1 MPVDVKMTQSLC
13 SCFLLAVLCGI
24 ELSLAMKYVT
34 VRKGETLT
42 LNCRV
47 RKGKNDVEW
56 RNPDNHLMFFR
67 RQKSD
72 KYTLRDPRYSLH
84 ESSSTYSVTIS
95 NVYFRDGG
103 IYSCLHYH
111 KHKIISR
118 EKFKVIVLGAPKI
131 EFVEHEGKTMIKCSA
146 EANAH
151 PPKLSWLFENGIELE
166 ARHQRSQYK
175 KTDKYSSTDII
186 HIQSHKRRT
195 TVKCLL
201 RHPALFNEH
210 LIAFVTI
217 ENTSI
222 PEQVI
227 TEGYRVSTTDETTW
241 QPTVSTTRPPRLTTE
256 GIGVT
261 KQAASETT
269 YTEIY
274 INTSFHAE
282 NTSEN
287 ITNGFDSPEERKA
300 SRNAPLFVS
309 AVTFL
314 IVCLLIVVTF
324 LLVKLRK
331 AHQKW
336 KLENEESE
344 QSVES
349 GKSKSSGEEKNP
361 RRGLGF
367 RNNFS
372 KYKAEERP
380 TAKSSTS
387 TSTTTIEVI
396 GENQSIH
403 QAENLTTVTTTA
415 ARQAPT
421 SQVKET
427 DL

>member
-1 MPVDVKMTQSLC
+1 MSRLSPL
-13 SCFLLAVLCGI
+13 CFLCI
-24 ELSLAMKYVT
+24 ELSQAMKFVT

-47 RKGKNDVEW
+47 RKGKNDMEW
-56 RNPDNHLMFFR
+56 RNPDDHLMFFNT
-67 RQKSD
+67 QKA
-72 KYTLRDPRYSLH
+72 LRDPRYSVH
-84 ESSSTYSVTIS
+84 KSNSTYSVTIS
-95 NVYFRDGG
+95 NVCFSDGG
-103 IYSCLHYH
+103 IYSCLHYG
-111 KHKIISR
+111 KTFSS
-118 EKFKVIVLGAPKI
+118 EQFKVIVLGAPKI

-217 ENTSI
+217 ENTCKS
-222 PEQVI
+222 
-227 TEGYRVSTTDETTW
+227 STTDETTW
-241 QPTVSTTRPPRLTTE
+241 QPTVSTTRPPRLTT
-256 GIGVT
+256 G
-261 KQAASETT
+261 KHLQ
-269 YTEIY
+269 
-274 INTSFHAE
+274 HLAE
-282 NTSEN
+282 RPTFNSYKDRRPGDTQ
-287 ITNGFDSPEERKA
+287 GFDSPEERKA

-349 GKSKSSGEEKNP
+349 GKSKSSGEERNP
-361 RRGLGF
+361 RRGLGKIF
-367 RNNFS
+367 

>member
-1 MPVDVKMTQSLC
+1 RWKGSVYS
-13 SCFLLAVLCGI
+13 I

-67 RQKSD
+67 RQK
-72 KYTLRDPRYSLH
+72 TLRDPRYSLH

-217 ENTSI
+217 ENTCKS
-222 PEQVI
+222 VY
-227 TEGYRVSTTDETTW
+227 GS
-241 QPTVSTTRPPRLTTE
+241 
-256 GIGVT
+256 
-261 KQAASETT
+261 ASETT

-287 ITNGFDSPEERKA
+287 ITNGKHTNISPGLTG
-300 SRNAPLFVS
+300 ND
-309 AVTFL
+309 
-314 IVCLLIVVTF
+314 VCF
-324 LLVKLRK
+324 M
-331 AHQKW
+331 HM
-336 KLENEESE
+336 
-344 QSVES
+344 
-349 GKSKSSGEEKNP
+349 
-361 RRGLGF
+361 
-367 RNNFS
+367 
-372 KYKAEERP
+372 
-380 TAKSSTS
+380 
-387 TSTTTIEVI
+387 
-396 GENQSIH
+396 
-403 QAENLTTVTTTA
+403 
-415 ARQAPT
+415 
-421 SQVKET
+421 
-427 DL
+427 